1 MKTDGAGI
9 RLLIVDD
16 NPNFRR
22 LLRAILSSISTA
34 EIAEAENGAQA
45 LELLERFSPSLMLV
59 DWCMSPMSGAEF
71 ITHVRT
77 HPSSP
82 NPVVP
87 IIVVTGYAESG
98 LSQQI
103 RDVGADDF
111 VVKPVSPRTVL
122 GRILRVLQTPRPYVR
137 VGDYMGPDRRRRT
150 VANLSSDRRL
160 ANSRSA
166 KVDG

>member
-1 MKTDGAGI
+1 MRADGAGLK
-9 RLLIVDD
+9 LLIIDD

-22 LLRAILSSISTA
+22 LLRAILSSFSTA
-34 EIAEAENGAQA
+34 EIVEADGGPSA
-45 LELLERFSPSLMLV
+45 LQIMESFTPSLILV
-59 DWCMSPMSGAEF
+59 DWRMTPMSGAEF
-71 ITHVRT
+71 VSYIRT
-77 HPSSP
+77 NPNSP

-98 LSQQI
+98 LAHQI
-103 RDVGADDF
+103 RDVGANDF

-137 VGDYMGPDRRRRT
+137 AGDYVGPNRRRHIAQTLSEDRRG
-150 VANLSSDRRL
+150 DK
-160 ANSRSA
+160 SRSA